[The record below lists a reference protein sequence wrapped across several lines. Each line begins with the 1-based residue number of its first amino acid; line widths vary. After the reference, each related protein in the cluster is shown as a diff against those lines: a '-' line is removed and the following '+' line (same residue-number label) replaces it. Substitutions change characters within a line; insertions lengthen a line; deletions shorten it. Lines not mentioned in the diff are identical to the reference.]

1 MAGLFFVKENFSCIK
16 YFLDTLCCGR
26 ISDVLHII
34 ITRIWESAGAQ
45 MAGNVKESVENETA
59 WRSGAV
65 CIWMRDDSDD
75 LYSG

>member
-1 MAGLFFVKENFSCIK
+1 
-16 YFLDTLCCGR
+16 
-26 ISDVLHII
+26 
-34 ITRIWESAGAQ
+34 